1 MRHSC
6 LWSTITVTAIL
17 LLNILCPEPV
27 SSTASSQGTVSTP
40 KYKVNE
46 VGRSEVHGH
55 ACGREITAW
64 WNEVCSPNSRK
75 RRSMFLDE
83 KEALSFLQQQI
94 QRHRRSTGQTDIV
107 EECCHEGCALEEV
120 AEYCY

>member
-1 MRHSC
+1 
-6 LWSTITVTAIL
+6 
-17 LLNILCPEPV
+17 
-27 SSTASSQGTVSTP
+27 
-40 KYKVNE
+40 
-46 VGRSEVHGH
+46 
-55 ACGREITAW
+55 
-64 WNEVCSPNSRK
+64 
-75 RRSMFLDE
+75 MFLDE

>member
-6 LWSTITVTAIL
+6 LWSTVTVTAIL

-27 SSTASSQGTVSTP
+27 SSTVLFQGTETTP
-40 KYKVNE
+40 VYKVNE
-46 VGRSEVHGH
+46 AGNSQVKGF
-55 ACGREITAW
+55 ACGHQITAW
-64 WNEVCSPNSRK
+64 WNEMCSPHTRK
-75 RRSMFLDE
+75 RRSMFLNE

-94 QRHRRSTGQTDIV
+94 RRHRRSTGQTNIV
-107 EECCHEGCALEEV
+107 EECCHEGCANEEV